1 MPSSM
6 PATAPDERQRL
17 TDEWLHVA
25 TSTTDPAERHAARAQ
40 VVLANLGVARSIAA
54 QFRDRGIPR
63 EDLEQ
68 VAYVGL
74 VAAASR
80 FRPRDEGDFLSFAV
94 PTIRG
99 EIRRHFRDFGWTV
112 RPPRRVQEIQLRV
125 LAARE
130 RLAATHDAPPSVED
144 IARDLGESTRHVAE
158 ALRLEGCFTPTSL
171 EHPLPSGAGTI
182 ADLLEGDDEDHYD
195 AAEARAMLGPVVR
208 KLQERDRT
216 VLRLRFFEGLNQREI
231 GARLGVTQTQVS
243 RILGRIMSE
252 LRASLDQPGTRA
264 A

>member
-1 MPSSM
+1 M
-6 PATAPDERQRL
+6 PAPLPTSAPDERQRL
-17 TDEWLHVA
+17 TDEWLDVA
-25 TSTTDPAERHAARAQ
+25 TSTTEPSERHAARAQ

-74 VAAASR
+74 VAAAHR
-80 FRPRDEGDFLSFAV
+80 FEARDEGDFLSFAV

-130 RLAATHDAPPSVED
+130 RLAAAHDTPPSVED
-144 IARDLGESTRHVAE
+144 IARDLGESTAAR
-158 ALRLEGCFTPTSL
+158 RR
-171 EHPLPSGAGTI
+171 GAAAGGLLH
-182 ADLLEGDDEDHYD
+182 ADVPRAP
-195 AAEARAMLGPVVR
+195 AAERDGDASPTCSRATTTTTTPP
-208 KLQERDRT
+208 
-216 VLRLRFFEGLNQREI
+216 RLAPCSGL
-231 GARLGVTQTQVS
+231 
-243 RILGRIMSE
+243 
-252 LRASLDQPGTRA
+252 P
-264 A
+264 

>member
-1 MPSSM
+1 M
-6 PATAPDERQRL
+6 PAPLPTIAPDERQRL
-17 TDEWLHVA
+17 TDEWLDVA
-25 TSTTDPAERHAARAQ
+25 VSTTDPAERHAARAQ

-74 VAAASR
+74 VAAAHR
-80 FRPRDEGDFLSFAV
+80 FEARDEGDFLSFAV

-130 RLAATHDAPPSVED
+130 RLAATHDSPPSVED
-144 IARDLGESTRHVAE
+144 IARDLGESARHVAE

-171 EHPLPSGAGTI
+171 EHPLPSGTGTI
-182 ADLLEGDDEDHYD
+182 ADLLEGDDDHYH
-195 AAEARAMLGPVVR
+195 AAEARAMLGPAVR
-208 KLQERDRT
+208 GLRERDRT

-243 RILGRIMSE
+243 RILSRIMGE
-252 LRASLDQPGTRA
+252 LRTSLDQPGARA